1 VIQEDDD
8 QIASRVKTAFEAAA
22 SSARLQLA
30 LAAGIHPAP
39 EYVEVLVEQ
48 CGVEPDFYVR
58 DTLTWALT
66 RHDEASTVDRLLIEL
81 TSETPQARSQAL
93 HTLSKIGDRRVWPAI
108 TTDLLQ
114 DENDEVARTAWR
126 TAAGLVPEGREADLA
141 ETLSTQFN
149 RGDREIQLSLSRVF
163 VTLGLAAWPVVER
176 AKADRDD
183 GVRTHAIA
191 TEHLMQN
198 PDEGFDAAIAEAQRT
213 MALLGAPVI
222 TDWTDADRRSL

>member
-1 VIQEDDD
+1 MVQKHDN
-8 QIASRVKTAFEAAA
+8 QIASRLKTALEAAT
-22 SSARLQLA
+22 SSVRLQVA
-30 LAAGIHPAP
+30 LTAGMHPAP

-58 DTLTWALT
+58 DMLTWALT
-66 RHDEASTVDRLLIEL
+66 QHDAASVVDRLLVEL
-81 TSETPQARSQAL
+81 KSETAQARSQAL

-108 TTDLLQ
+108 TTGLLQ
-114 DENDEVARTAWR
+114 DEDDEVARAAWR

-149 RGDREIQLSLSRVF
+149 RGDRDMQLSLSRAF
-163 VTLGLAAWPVVER
+163 VTLGPAAASVVER

-191 TEHLMQN
+191 TEHLIRN
-198 PDEGFDAAIAEAQRT
+198 PDAGFDAAIEEAHRIT
-213 MALLGAPVI
+213 ALLGAPA
-222 TDWTDADRRSL
+222 TEA